1 MLGFA
6 AGSSWLAMLQ
16 DDKEEGLP
24 DLSPELV
31 GLSHRQSL
39 AGETLAQGVYL
50 LPWPA
55 LSIWRSVRAL
65 PGVWQLAERCLL
77 PRQI

>member
-6 AGSSWLAMLQ
+6 AGSSWLVVLQ
-16 DDKEEGLP
+16 DDAEGLP
-24 DLSPELV
+24 DPSPDLV
-31 GLSHRQSL
+31 GLAPSQSL
-39 AGETLAQGVYL
+39 AGETLTQGVYL

-55 LSIWRSVRAL
+55 LSIWSSVRAL
-65 PGVWQLAERCLL
+65 PGEWQLAERCLL